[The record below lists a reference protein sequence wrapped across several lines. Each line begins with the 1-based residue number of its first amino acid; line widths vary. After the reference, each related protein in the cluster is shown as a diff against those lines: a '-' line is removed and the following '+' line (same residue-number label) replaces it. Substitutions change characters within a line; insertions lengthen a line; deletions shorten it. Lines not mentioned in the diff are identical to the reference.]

1 MIEEILKKIKA
12 KFNIEYAEHHFE
24 ESVVLPFIIY
34 FSEDNFFYADGRNY
48 LKSQKHYLE
57 LYTDRQEEEIE
68 GYIEEL
74 LDNTTFTKESE
85 YIKDENMFITIYK
98 FEEI

>member
-24 ESVVLPFIIY
+24 ESVMLPFIIY
-34 FSEDNFFYADGRNY
+34 FSSEKFLYADCKAY
-48 LKSQKHYLE
+48 LRSQKNHLE
-57 LYTDRQEEEIE
+57 LYTDCKEEEIE

-74 LDNTTFTKESE
+74 LSNTTFTKESE
-85 YIKDENMFITIYK
+85 YINDENMFVTIYK